1 MLIRLL
7 LLLSVC
13 CLCATSVSAEDAAT
27 VWKAGSAAV
36 KITPDGPMWM
46 AGYAS
51 RDKPSDGVAQ
61 DLFAKALVLQDGAG
75 VTAVIVT
82 LDLISVPSSLRTQVS
97 QQLAQDYR
105 WPDSAL
111 LMNCSHT
118 HCGPEIR
125 ASSEFPDDV
134 PTERQ
139 LAATAYAKQLQERIL
154 QAIKS
159 AQQQLAPAKISYQRA
174 RAGFAMN
181 RRRPVDGKYQNAPY
195 PAGPVDHDVPVLRVD
210 DVDGK
215 KLRAVLFGYAC
226 HNTTL
231 GFSQICGDYAGF
243 AQDALQAAHPETVAM
258 FMLGCGGDQNPYPRR
273 TIELARQH
281 GQTLATAVEAAL
293 ETPPRVLSGSLVTAI
308 GTAEVEYAPAPSL
321 IELQARSKAGDAYD
335 RHWAERMLKRLDQ
348 GGQLPKKYD
357 APVQVLRLGNEV
369 LLVALPGETVVDYS
383 LRLKSELSR
392 PNGPSVWVA
401 GYSNDVFA
409 YVPSRRVLLEGGY
422 EAGEAMKYFTSIL
435 HPGPFAP
442 NVEERLVGRVHEL
455 VRDVDAT
462 TRK

>member
-1 MLIRLL
+1 MSFVASLNSLVNSFRQIRFGPRLTPTADKDARLRRCSNCDNITPQFGHRSRRLANHRTRKNNMLVRLL

-13 CLCATSVSAEDAAT
+13 CLCATSVIAADAAT
-27 VWKAGSAAV
+27 VWKAGAAAV

-46 AGYAS
+46 AGYAG
-51 RDKPSDGVAQ
+51 RDKPSEGVAQ

-75 VTAVIVT
+75 TTAVIVT

-97 QQLAQDYR
+97 QQLAKDYR
-105 WPDSAL
+105 WPDSTL

-125 ASSEFPDDV
+125 ASSDYPDDV

-139 LAATAYAKQLQERIL
+139 LAAVAYAKQLQERIL

-181 RRRPVDGKYQNAPY
+181 RRRPVDGKYQNAPH
-195 PAGPVDHDVPVLRVD
+195 PGGPVDHDVPVLRVED
-210 DVDGK
+210 ADGK

-231 GFSQICGDYAGF
+231 GFYQMCGDYAGF

-293 ETPPRVLSGSLVTAI
+293 ETPPRVLTGPLVTAI

-335 RHWAERMLKRLDQ
+335 RRWAERMLKRLENGVPAPALQPDQ
-348 GGQLPKKYD
+348 QD
-357 APVQVLRLGNEV
+357 PVWSWP
-369 LLVALPGETVVDYS
+369 ATV
-383 LRLKSELSR
+383 K
-392 PNGPSVWVA
+392 
-401 GYSNDVFA
+401 
-409 YVPSRRVLLEGGY
+409 
-422 EAGEAMKYFTSIL
+422 
-435 HPGPFAP
+435 
-442 NVEERLVGRVHEL
+442 
-455 VRDVDAT
+455 
-462 TRK
+462 